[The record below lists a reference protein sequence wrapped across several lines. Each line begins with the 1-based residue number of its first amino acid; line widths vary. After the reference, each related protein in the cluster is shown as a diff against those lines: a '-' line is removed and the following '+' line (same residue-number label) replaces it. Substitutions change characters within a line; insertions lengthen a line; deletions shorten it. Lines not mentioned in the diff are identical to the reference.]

1 MFRKYFLII
10 FVAFLLVFNIFLFY
24 TDYQNGHRMLTFAAL
39 DIGQGD
45 GLFIESP
52 SGVQMLV
59 DSGPIHKIMAPL
71 AKVLPLYDK
80 HINAIM
86 ITNPD
91 ADHIGGFIDILKNYD
106 VDYIIEPGTF
116 NPSKTYATVEQ
127 LVVEKHVKKIIARR
141 GMKLNLGAGAYV
153 NILFPDRDVS
163 TWNSNDGSIVARLSY
178 GNNSVMLTGD
188 ATQKIEGIILG
199 ENPARLLKSDILK
212 AGHHGSR
219 TSTSSA
225 FVKAVDPNYAVIS
238 VGKDNKYGHPHQ
250 EILDTLDSFNIKTLR
265 TDLLGTIIFK
275 GDSLDFK
282 LK

>member
-1 MFRKYFLII
+1 
-10 FVAFLLVFNIFLFY
+10 
-24 TDYQNGHRMLTFAAL
+24 MLTFAAL

-59 DSGPIHKIMAPL
+59 DGGPIHSILAPL
-71 AKVLPLYDK
+71 SKVMPLYDK
-80 HINAIM
+80 HIDAIM

-127 LVVEKHVKKIIARR
+127 LVLEKHVKKIIARR
-141 GMKLNLGAGAYV
+141 GMKLNLGAGAYI

-163 TWNSNDGSIVARLSY
+163 TWSPNDGSIVARLSY

-188 ATQKIEGIILG
+188 ATQKTEGIILG
-199 ENPARLLKSDILK
+199 ENHGESARLLKSTILK
-212 AGHHGSR
+212 VGHHGSR
-219 TSTSSA
+219 TSSSSA
-225 FVKAVDPNYAVIS
+225 FVQAVAPTYAVIS
-238 VGKDNKYGHPHQ
+238 DGRDNKYGHPHQ
-250 EILDTLDSFNIKTLR
+250 ETLNTLNSFNIKILR

-275 GDSLDFK
+275 GDGK
-282 LK
+282 LFTQSK